1 MLDFDHDDVEGPRSA
16 AKHVLDGQLRPNMPT
31 RVTALIPAAGSGE
44 RLGMGPKAFVQ
55 LAGKSLLERAI
66 SGFANV
72 DEVIVALPDSHLD
85 VQLPAHVRRVT
96 GGLSR
101 QQSVRN
107 LLEAASHE
115 IVLIHDAARPFL
127 SAEII
132 QAVIDSVL
140 EVGAATT
147 ALPAADTLVFE
158 NGSGMWRSL
167 LDRSTI
173 HAIQTPQGF
182 KRELLLEAH
191 ERARVEGFAATDD
204 AGLIARLGLPVA
216 LVLGD
221 PRLFKVTRPGD
232 YALAEAFAAVWDAQE
247 VARGSA
253 RGSDG
258 GEA

>member
-1 MLDFDHDDVEGPRSA
+1 V
-16 AKHVLDGQLRPNMPT
+16 RP

-44 RLGMGPKAFVQ
+44 RLGMGPKAFVK

-66 SGFANV
+66 SSFANV
-72 DEVIVALPDSHLD
+72 DEVIVALPESHLNEE
-85 VQLPAHVRRVT
+85 LPVHVRRVA
-96 GGLSR
+96 GGITR
-101 QQSVRN
+101 QESVKN

-115 IVLIHDAARPFL
+115 VVLIHDAARPFL

-132 QAVIDSVL
+132 QAVINAVL

-147 ALPAADTLVFE
+147 ALPAADTLVLE
-158 NGSGMWRSL
+158 NESGMWGSL
-167 LDRSTI
+167 LDRSKI

-182 KRELLLEAH
+182 KRDLLLEAH

-216 LVLGD
+216 LVAGD

-232 YALAEAFAAVWDAQE
+232 YALAEAFARVWD
-247 VARGSA
+247 A
-253 RGSDG
+253 RGSDR

>member
-1 MLDFDHDDVEGPRSA
+1 LLLDFVY
-16 AKHVLDGQLRPNMPT
+16 DGIFRLVWNVSFDWWLAGSPLKSEQPQ
-31 RVTALIPAAGSGE
+31 VSALIPAAGFGE
-44 RLGMGPKAFVQ
+44 RLGMGPKAFVK

-66 SGFANV
+66 SSFATV
-72 DEVIVALPDSHLD
+72 DEVVVALPESHLNIE
-85 VQLPAHVRRVT
+85 LPANVRCVP
-96 GGLSR
+96 GGETR

-107 LLEAASHE
+107 LLEAASHG

-127 SAEII
+127 SAKTI
-132 QAVIDSVL
+132 QAVIDAVL

-158 NGSGMWRSL
+158 KASKMWGSL
-167 LDRSTI
+167 LDRSSI

-191 ERARVEGFAATDD
+191 ERARLEGVAATDD

-216 LVLGD
+216 LVPGD

-232 YALAEAFAAVWDAQE
+232 YALAEAFARVWDAQE
-247 VARGSA
+247 LDRGQA
-253 RGSDG
+253 
-258 GEA
+258 

>member
-1 MLDFDHDDVEGPRSA
+1 LSAVLDFSYDEVHGPKKGFLHMLDRHLKPKV
-16 AKHVLDGQLRPNMPT
+16 QT
-31 RVTALIPAAGSGE
+31 RVTVLIPAAGSGE

-66 SGFANV
+66 SRFANM
-72 DEVIVALPDSHLD
+72 DEVIVALPESHLD
-85 VQLPAHVRRVT
+85 AKLPEHVRRVS
-96 GGLSR
+96 GGITR
-101 QQSVRN
+101 QESVKN

-127 SAEII
+127 SAKII
-132 QAVIDSVL
+132 QAVIEAVL

-147 ALPAADTLVFE
+147 ALPAADTLVLENSEFE
-158 NGSGMWRSL
+158 QGGKLWGSL
-167 LDRSTI
+167 LDRSKI
-173 HAIQTPQGF
+173 HSIQTPQGF

-191 ERARVEGFAATDD
+191 KRARLEGFAATDD

-216 LVLGD
+216 LVPGD

-232 YALAEAFAAVWDAQE
+232 YALAEAFARVWDAR
-247 VARGSA
+247 AL
-253 RGSDG
+253 DG

>member
-1 MLDFDHDDVEGPRSA
+1 MLDLH
-16 AKHVLDGQLRPNMPT
+16 LRANMQT

-55 LAGKSLLERAI
+55 LVGKTLLERAI
-66 SGFANV
+66 SSFANV
-72 DEVIVALPDSHLD
+72 NEVIVALPESHLE
-85 VQLPAHVRRVT
+85 VELPVHVRRVS
-96 GGLSR
+96 GGLTR
-101 QQSVRN
+101 QKSVRN

-132 QAVIDSVL
+132 QAVINAVL

-147 ALPAADTLVFE
+147 ALPAADTLVLE
-158 NGSGMWRSL
+158 NDLKMWGGL
-167 LDRSTI
+167 LDRSSI

-191 ERARVEGFAATDD
+191 ERARVEGFMATDD
-204 AGLIARLGLPVA
+204 AGLIARLGFPVA
-216 LVLGD
+216 LVAGD

-232 YALAEAFAAVWDAQE
+232 YALAEAFARVWDAQ
-247 VARGSA
+247 A
-253 RGSDG
+253 SDG

>member
-1 MLDFDHDDVEGPRSA
+1 M
-16 AKHVLDGQLRPNMPT
+16 GQRLKP
-31 RVTALIPAAGSGE
+31 RVTVLIPAAGSGE

-55 LAGKSLLERAI
+55 LGGRSLLERAI
-66 SGFANV
+66 SSFSHVN
-72 DEVIVALPDSHLD
+72 EVIVALPESHLD
-85 VQLPAHVRRVT
+85 AELPAHVRRVS
-96 GGLSR
+96 GGITR
-101 QQSVRN
+101 QESVKN

-127 SAEII
+127 SAVII
-132 QAVIDSVL
+132 QAVIEAVL

-147 ALPAADTLVFE
+147 ALPAADTLVLE
-158 NGSGMWRSL
+158 NDLKMWGSH
-167 LDRSTI
+167 LDRSKI

-191 ERARVEGFAATDD
+191 KRARLEGFVATDD

-216 LVLGD
+216 LVAGD

-232 YALAEAFAAVWDAQE
+232 YALAEAFARVWDAR
-247 VARGSA
+247 AL
-253 RGSDG
+253 DG

>member
-1 MLDFDHDDVEGPRSA
+1 MDAPLIPMA
-16 AKHVLDGQLRPNMPT
+16 NQP

-44 RLGMGPKAFVQ
+44 RLGMGPKAFVH

-66 SGFANV
+66 SSFAGV
-72 DEVIVALPDSHLD
+72 REVIVALPETHTD
-85 VQLPAHVRRVT
+85 VELPAHVRRVS
-96 GGLSR
+96 GGTTR
-101 QQSVRN
+101 QESVRN

-127 SAEII
+127 STQII
-132 QAVIDSVL
+132 QAVINAVL

-147 ALPAADTLVFE
+147 ALPAADTLVLE
-158 NGSGMWRSL
+158 NDSRMWGSL
-167 LDRSTI
+167 LDRSMI

-191 ERARVEGFAATDD
+191 ERARFEGFAATDD

-216 LVLGD
+216 LVAGD

-232 YALAEAFAAVWDAQE
+232 YALAEAFAPVWDAD
-247 VARGSA
+247 RD
-253 RGSDG
+253 R

>member
-1 MLDFDHDDVEGPRSA
+1 V
-16 AKHVLDGQLRPNMPT
+16 GQRLKP

-66 SGFANV
+66 LSFANV
-72 DEVIVALPDSHLD
+72 DEVIVALPESHLD
-85 VQLPAHVRRVT
+85 AELSVHVRRVA
-96 GGLSR
+96 GGITR
-101 QQSVRN
+101 QESVKN

-127 SAEII
+127 SSEII
-132 QAVIDSVL
+132 QAVIDAVF

-147 ALPAADTLVFE
+147 ALPAADTLVLE
-158 NGSGMWRSL
+158 NESRMWGIL
-167 LDRSTI
+167 LDRSKI

-182 KRELLLEAH
+182 KRNLLLEAH
-191 ERARVEGFAATDD
+191 ERARLEGFAATDD

-216 LVLGD
+216 LVPGD

-232 YALAEAFAAVWDAQE
+232 YALAEAFARVWDAQDL
-247 VARGSA
+247 A

>member
-1 MLDFDHDDVEGPRSA
+1 MLDFSHDGTGEIRQTEFH
-16 AKHVLDGQLRPNMPT
+16 AKVGLHLTSIANQP

-44 RLGMGPKAFVQ
+44 RLGMGPKAFLQ

-66 SGFANV
+66 SSFANV
-72 DEVIVALPDSHLD
+72 DEVIVALPESHLEAE
-85 VQLPAHVRRVT
+85 LPAHVRRVS
-96 GGLSR
+96 GGITR
-101 QQSVRN
+101 QESVQN
-107 LLEAASHE
+107 LLEAATHE

-132 QAVIDSVL
+132 QAVIDAVL

-147 ALPAADTLVFE
+147 AVPAADTLVLE
-158 NGSGMWRSL
+158 NESKLWGSL
-167 LDRSTI
+167 LDRSKI

-182 KRELLLEAH
+182 KRHLLLEAH
-191 ERARVEGFAATDD
+191 ERARLEGFVATDD

-216 LVLGD
+216 LVAGD

-232 YALAEAFAAVWDAQE
+232 YALAEAFARVWDAR
-247 VARGSA
+247 AF
-253 RGSDG
+253 DG

>member
-1 MLDFDHDDVEGPRSA
+1 V
-16 AKHVLDGQLRPNMPT
+16 GQRLKP

-66 SGFANV
+66 ASFANV
-72 DEVIVALPDSHLD
+72 DEIIVALPESHLD
-85 VQLPAHVRRVT
+85 VELPAHVRSVS
-96 GGLSR
+96 GGMTR
-101 QQSVRN
+101 QESVKN
-107 LLEAASHE
+107 LLEAATHE

-127 SAEII
+127 SAQII
-132 QAVIDSVL
+132 QAVIDAVL

-147 ALPAADTLVFE
+147 ALPAADTLVLENTEFE
-158 NGSGMWRSL
+158 QGRKMWGSL
-167 LDRSTI
+167 LDRSSI

-182 KRELLLEAH
+182 KRDLLLEAH
-191 ERARVEGFAATDD
+191 ERARLEGFAATDD

-216 LVLGD
+216 LVVGD

-232 YALAEAFAAVWDAQE
+232 YALAEAFARVWD
-247 VARGSA
+247 A